1 MVETRPGAGQQGA
14 DQAAGTPA
22 GAQGRP
28 GWLVA
33 AVPFVVPLAAELIAG
48 GYRIASPSLWRDEA
62 ATISGSQRPIGAIM
76 DLITHQD
83 AVHGFYYLIMHA
95 VIAAGG
101 ISATTLRLPSL
112 IAMALTAGLTGVL
125 GRRLAG
131 QTGLPAPAAIGLLG
145 GLALVAIPLT
155 TRYAQEA
162 RPYALASLFAVL
174 ATYLLVRAGAAG
186 RWSWWAGYAAAVV
199 LTGLFNLFALL
210 LVLAHGLS
218 LAWARRRVADDSER
232 KRKPEPEPEPGPGA
246 GQGPG
251 ASERA
256 GWWRWLGACVLA
268 GVLLAPLAV
277 LSVRQSGQLSWVT
290 RPDPSTVASLLRDF
304 AGSDLALPF
313 VALLAVLGCVAGP
326 GLRRGRGLSLAV
338 VAVPW
343 LVLPPVLLLA
353 ISLADPLYVE
363 RYVVFCLPALSLLV
377 AAGLVWLVRLTA
389 DAAARRGLGG
399 QRALAVAALPSALL
413 AVVVLAALVSPQLAI
428 RKPTARADDLRA
440 VSAVLAA
447 HERPG
452 DAILYLPWD
461 TAVVGM
467 AYPAPFAG
475 LRDIGLGTSPIA
487 SATLRGLPARRSVLA
502 ARLRTVRRVWT
513 VQWTPS
519 QPSVGPAGQGS
530 TSVLTNDGFALVRRW
545 RIQSVF
551 LSLYAARS

>member
-1 MVETRPGAGQQGA
+1 VVETRPGAGQQATG
-14 DQAAGTPA
+14 QVAGTPA
-22 GAQGRP
+22 GARERP
-28 GWLVA
+28 GWLLFA
-33 AVPFVVPLAAELIAG
+33 LPFVVPFAAELVVG
-48 GYRIASPSLWRDEA
+48 GYRIAGPSLWRDEA
-62 ATISGSQRPIGAIM
+62 ATISGSRRPVGAIM

-83 AVHGFYYLIMHA
+83 AVHGFYYLIMHV

-125 GRRLAG
+125 GRRLARL
-131 QTGLPAPAAIGLLG
+131 TGLAAPSAIGLLG
-145 GLALVAIPLT
+145 GLALVAVPLT

-174 ATYLLVRAGAAG
+174 ATYLLVRAAGAG
-186 RWSWWAGYAAAVV
+186 RWPWWAGYAAAVV

-218 LAWARRRVADDSER
+218 LAWARTRAADSAER
-232 KRKPEPEPEPGPGA
+232 ESGPGPEVRA
-246 GQGPG
+246 
-251 ASERA
+251 ERTA
-256 GWWRWLGACVLA
+256 WWGWLGACGVA
-268 GVLLAPLAV
+268 GVLLAPLAIF
-277 LSVRQSGQLSWVT
+277 SVRQAGQLSWVT
-290 RPDPSTVASLLRDF
+290 RPDPSTVASLMRDF

-313 VALLAVLGCVAGP
+313 VALLAVLGCAAGP

-343 LVLPPVLLLA
+343 LLLPPVLLLA

-363 RYVVFCLPALSLLV
+363 RYVVFCLPALSLLA

-389 DAAARRGLGG
+389 DAVARRGLDGR
-399 QRALAVAALPSALL
+399 RAQAVAVLPSALL

-447 HERPG
+447 HERAG
-452 DAILYLPWD
+452 DAVLYLPWD

-467 AYPAPFAG
+467 AYPAPFAR

-530 TSVLTNDGFALVRRW
+530 TSVLTSAGFLLVRRW

>member
-1 MVETRPGAGQQGA
+1 VVETRPGAGQQATG
-14 DQAAGTPA
+14 QAAGTPA
-22 GAQGRP
+22 GAGERP
-28 GWLVA
+28 GWLPFA
-33 AVPFVVPLAAELIAG
+33 LPFVVPFAAELVVG
-48 GYRIASPSLWRDEA
+48 GYRIAGPSLWRDEA
-62 ATISGSQRPIGAIM
+62 ATISGSQRPVGAIM

-83 AVHGFYYLIMHA
+83 AVHGFYYLIMHV

-125 GRRLAG
+125 GRRLARL
-131 QTGLPAPAAIGLLG
+131 TGLAAPSAIGLLG
-145 GLALVAIPLT
+145 GLALVAVPLT

-174 ATYLLVRAGAAG
+174 ATYLLVRAAGAG
-186 RWSWWAGYAAAVV
+186 RWPWWAGYAAAVV

-218 LAWARRRVADDSER
+218 LAWARTRVADGAER
-232 KRKPEPEPEPGPGA
+232 ESGPGPA
-246 GQGPG
+246 VP
-251 ASERA
+251 AERTA
-256 GWWRWLGACVLA
+256 WWGWLGACVLA
-268 GVLLAPLAV
+268 GVLLAPLAIF
-277 LSVRQSGQLSWVT
+277 SVRQAGQLSWVT
-290 RPDPSTVASLLRDF
+290 RPDPSTVASLMRDF

-313 VALLAVLGCVAGP
+313 VALLAVLGCAGGP

-338 VAVPW
+338 VALPW
-343 LVLPPVLLLA
+343 LLLPPVLLLA

-389 DAAARRGLGG
+389 DAAARRGLDGR
-399 QRALAVAALPSALL
+399 RAQAVAVLPSALL
-413 AVVVLAALVSPQLAI
+413 AVVVLAVLVSPQLAI

-447 HERPG
+447 HERAG
-452 DAILYLPWD
+452 DAVLYLPWD

-467 AYPAPFAG
+467 AYPAPFAR

-487 SATLRGLPARRSVLA
+487 SATLRGLPARPSVLA
-502 ARLRTVRRVWT
+502 ARLRTVRRVWA

-530 TSVLTNDGFALVRRW
+530 TSVLTSAGFLLVRRW

>member
-1 MVETRPGAGQQGA
+1 VVETRPGAGQQA
-14 DQAAGTPA
+14 TDQAAGTPA

-33 AVPFVVPLAAELIAG
+33 AGPFVVPLAAELIVG

-62 ATISGSQRPIGAIM
+62 ATISGSQRPVGAIM

-83 AVHGFYYLIMHA
+83 AVHGFYYLIMHV

-131 QTGLPAPAAIGLLG
+131 QTGLPAPSAIGLLG

-174 ATYLLVRAGAAG
+174 ATYLLVRAAAAG

-218 LAWARRRVADDSER
+218 LAWARTRAADDAER
-232 KRKPEPEPEPGPGA
+232 EPGPGP
-246 GQGPG
+246 GP
-251 ASERA
+251 AEWA
-256 GWWRWLGACVLA
+256 GWWRWLGACVVA

-277 LSVRQSGQLSWVT
+277 FSVRQSGQLSWVT

-377 AAGLVWLVRLTA
+377 ATGLVWLVRLAA

-399 QRALAVAALPSALL
+399 RRALAVAVLPSALL

-440 VSAVLAA
+440 VSAVLAV
-447 HERPG
+447 HERSG
-452 DAILYLPWD
+452 DAVLYLPWD

-487 SATLRGLPARRSVLA
+487 SATLRGLPARPSVLA

-530 TSVLTNDGFALVRRW
+530 TSVLTNDGFRLVRRW
-545 RIQSVF
+545 RIQSIF